1 MITNKVTWVVTRES
15 LETFAVHVSFRLYA
29 LHCIQC
35 SFIKRVIGKFLKVVY
50 RVDKNSPLRRIEKNF
65 VSCQNS
71 SISHFLW
78 ITFTIG
84 HELQE
89 LQILTLLYPC
99 KENSYTVSAPLPL
112 CWDLQL
118 SVSNFE
124 NEGSENLK
132 NSYHIYLHGE
142 DAMLLV

>member
-1 MITNKVTWVVTRES
+1 MITNKVTWVVIWES
-15 LETFAVHVSFRLYA
+15 LERFAVHVSFRLYA

-50 RVDKNSPLRRIEKNF
+50 RVDKHSPRRRIEKNF

-71 SISHFLW
+71 ISDFLW
-78 ITFTIG
+78 ITVTTG

-89 LQILTLLYPC
+89 LQILTLFYPC

-112 CWDLQL
+112 CWELQL
-118 SVSNFE
+118 SVLNFE
-124 NEGSENLK
+124 NGRSGNLK